1 MYEEVILVGNKC
13 DYDRKSWE
21 VDTQTGKEVKQHC
34 FFVFNFLIGQ
44 FWKYYT
50 ATLHKSSNLPRCT
63 LYASLCSQIGR
74 WVFRVDVWK
83 VEDSILLQ

>member
-34 FFVFNFLIGQ
+34 FFFCFFFKIFWLANFKNTIQLLYTKVPTYPGVLYIQVFVVRLADG
-44 FWKYYT
+44 Y
-50 ATLHKSSNLPRCT
+50 SE
-63 LYASLCSQIGR
+63 
-74 WVFRVDVWK
+74 WVYER
-83 VEDSILLQ
+83 

>member
-44 FWKYYT
+44 F
-50 ATLHKSSNLPRCT
+50 
-63 LYASLCSQIGR
+63 
-74 WVFRVDVWK
+74 
-83 VEDSILLQ
+83 

>member
-34 FFVFNFLIGQ
+34 FFVFLFLI
-44 FWKYYT
+44 FWLANFKNTIQLLYT
-50 ATLHKSSNLPRCT
+50 KVPTYPSV
-63 LYASLCSQIGR
+63 LYIQVFVVRLADGYSE
-74 WVFRVDVWK
+74 WVYKR
-83 VEDSILLQ
+83 